1 MTTTAQLKH
10 TQYHNHC
17 HPEKV
22 IMNARNT
29 FADAKPLGSI
39 AQSKSTIDYTTTIL
53 TERDADNPPDATDYG
68 FGQPVVLPMG
78 RSETEEVA
86 IGVIHG
92 TQVIDPGM
100 GGVGPTLGTDEATN
114 QFRPSLVDEP
124 STLVGIALLGSAS
137 CTGDSKTDKRIEN
150 PDHSIPAYAI
160 SHGTTVYKCPNQT
173 FRRFHLVDDDLS
185 LAYYPRLTEVA
196 GAFGAELV
204 GEITSQLRESTDEYS
219 DLLEVIER
227 KVAHEANVERG
238 VLQ

>member
-1 MTTTAQLKH
+1 MT
-10 TQYHNHC
+10 
-17 HPEKV
+17 
-22 IMNARNT
+22 ARRT

-39 AQSKSTIDYTTTIL
+39 AQSKSTIDYTATVL
-53 TERDADNPPDATDYG
+53 TERDADNPPDVTDYG

-78 RSETEEVA
+78 RNEPKEVA
-86 IGVIHG
+86 VGVIHG

-124 STLVGIALLGSAS
+124 TTLVGIALLGSVS
-137 CTGDSKTDKRIEN
+137 CTGESETGNGIEN

-160 SHGTTVYKCPNQT
+160 GHGTTVYQCPDET
-173 FRRFHLVDDDLS
+173 FRRFHLVDGDLS

-204 GEITSQLRESTDEYS
+204 GEITGRLRESTDGYS
-219 DLLEVIER
+219 DLLDVIER